1 MVDVSWISLI
11 IVIIVSAIILLCW
24 CYYDRL
30 VQRRRI
36 YVEEEIPEAEEVE
49 MATIV
54 PGWRSLEF

>member
-1 MVDVSWISLI
+1 MVDVSWIYFIITLI
-11 IVIIVSAIILLCW
+11 IIGISVSCW

-30 VQRRRI
+30 AQRQRI

-54 PGWRSLEF
+54 PGWSSLEF